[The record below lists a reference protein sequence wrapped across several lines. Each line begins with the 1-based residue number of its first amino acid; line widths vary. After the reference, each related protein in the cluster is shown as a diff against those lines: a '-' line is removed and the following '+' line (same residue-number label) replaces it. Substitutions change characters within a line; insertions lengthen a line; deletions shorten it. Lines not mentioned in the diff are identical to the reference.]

1 MPEIAEHLD
10 AEQERLA
17 RQHLVA
23 TQWELAPGRWR
34 PRGDIQREPG
44 HLGLLVLDGLLTR
57 DVVLEETLATELVGR
72 GDLLRPADHD
82 GQDAPVP
89 FDIAWRVLK
98 PSRIAVLDRRV
109 ARVLGHWPETLE
121 LIVQGAVRRAQT
133 LAVVLAVSHL
143 RRVDARLLVMLW
155 YLADRWGKVRPDG
168 VNVPLELTHQ
178 TLGRLVG
185 AQRPSVTTALKQ
197 LGEEG
202 RVTRCDDG
210 TWLLHGDPPDTLE
223 RLRARDTQLAPA
235 DADTQLAPADA
246 DTQLAP
252 ADADNGRP

>member
-1 MPEIAEHLD
+1 
-10 AEQERLA
+10 
-17 RQHLVA
+17 
-23 TQWELAPGRWR
+23 
-34 PRGDIQREPG
+34 
-44 HLGLLVLDGLLTR
+44 
-57 DVVLEETLATELVGR
+57 
-72 GDLLRPADHD
+72 
-82 GQDAPVP
+82 
-89 FDIAWRVLK
+89 
-98 PSRIAVLDRRV
+98 
-109 ARVLGHWPETLE
+109 
-121 LIVQGAVRRAQT
+121 
-133 LAVVLAVSHL
+133 
-143 RRVDARLLVMLW
+143 MLW

-235 DADTQLAPADA
+235 DADTQLAPADE
-246 DTQLAP
+246 D
-252 ADADNGRP
+252 DRRD